1 MPLYEYHCADCG
13 NFTVLRKISES
24 NMPAFCETCGGTSKR
39 VISAPHL
46 AILGQAQRIAHQRNE
61 KSAHEPGSLRRSSC
75 GCTGGHTCKTN
86 SKSEAVNT
94 QGSAFQM
101 QTKKTARPWMLGH

>member
-1 MPLYEYHCADCG
+1 MPLYEYHCAACG

-24 NMPAFCETCGGTSKR
+24 NMPASCETCGGTSKR

-46 AILGQAQRIAHQRNE
+46 ALLGQAQRIAHQRNE

-86 SKSEAVNT
+86 SNT
-94 QGSAFQM
+94 EPAKTQESAFQM
-101 QTKKTARPWMLGH
+101 QAKKTARPWMLGH